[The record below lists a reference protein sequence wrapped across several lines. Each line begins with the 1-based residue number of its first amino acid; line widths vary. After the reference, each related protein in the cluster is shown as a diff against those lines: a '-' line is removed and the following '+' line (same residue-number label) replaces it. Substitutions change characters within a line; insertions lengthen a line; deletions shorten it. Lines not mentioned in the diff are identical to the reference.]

1 MEKKLLSVR
10 TVVAVG
16 IGAAIMFVLMRFV
29 AIPSGVPNTN
39 LNLSSAIVVFFGAVF
54 GPLAGLLI
62 AFIGHALTDLTWGGV
77 WWSWVIADA
86 IFGLLAGIFWT
97 RYGIE
102 EGKFGVKSA
111 VFFNIVQIAA
121 NLIAWVGVAPTLDI
135 LIYQE
140 PADKVYI
147 QGLTA
152 AGLNSLVV
160 LILGTILAVGYSR
173 TRTKAGSLQVE
184 TSDSPVVNT
193 TNTAGATKGNSGM
206 AILALIFG
214 ILGICGGAIPTVQY
228 FTGLLSILAIIL
240 GAIDRKNAIKTGQPS
255 GMATAGM
262 VLGIIATVI
271 TIIAIIVIVV
281 LAGALFSAFV
291 NG

>member
-54 GPLAGLLI
+54 GPVAGLLI
-62 AFIGHALTDLTWGGV
+62 AFIGHTLADLTGGGV
-77 WWSWVIADA
+77 WWSWIIANA
-86 IFGLLAGIFWT
+86 IFGLLTGIFWT

-111 VFFNIVQIAA
+111 IFFNIVQIAA
-121 NLIAWVGVAPTLDI
+121 NLIAWVGIAPTLDI

-152 AGLNSLVV
+152 AGLNVLVV

-173 TRTKAGSLQVE
+173 TRTRAGSLKAE
-184 TSDSPVVNT
+184 
-193 TNTAGATKGNSGM
+193 
-206 AILALIFG
+206 
-214 ILGICGGAIPTVQY
+214 
-228 FTGLLSILAIIL
+228 
-240 GAIDRKNAIKTGQPS
+240 
-255 GMATAGM
+255 
-262 VLGIIATVI
+262 
-271 TIIAIIVIVV
+271 
-281 LAGALFSAFV
+281 
-291 NG
+291 